1 MTEHVKPRRRY
12 RSLKRAEQARA
23 TQRRVIAAA
32 ERLFRERGYATTTIA
47 AIAAAA
53 GVSAE
58 TVYAT
63 FGSKRDLLSRLI
75 DMALVGDDVPVPLL
89 QRDWL
94 VAVRQE
100 PDQRW
105 RLCLLA
111 QATRTILERAG
122 SIHAIIRSA
131 AGSDPEMAALRLA
144 HQEERLAAQTEFV
157 RLVAAAGPLRDGLTV
172 EEGGE
177 RYWILASPELHH
189 ILTTERGWSQDR
201 YEAWLAEALTAQLV
215 PCDTSVG

>member
-1 MTEHVKPRRRY
+1 MTDDVKPRRRY
-12 RSLKRAEQARA
+12 HSFKRTEQARA
-23 TQRRVIAAA
+23 TQRQIVEAA
-32 ERLFRERGYATTTIA
+32 ERLFRERGYAGTTIA

-53 GVSAE
+53 GVSVE
-58 TVYAT
+58 TVYAA
-63 FGSKRDLLSRLI
+63 FGSKRAVLSRLI
-75 DMALVGDDVPVPLL
+75 DMALVGDDAPVPLL

-94 VAVRQE
+94 DAVRQE
-100 PDQRW
+100 PDQRQ
-105 RLCLLA
+105 RLRALA
-111 QATRTILERAG
+111 HLTRTILDRAG
-122 SIHAIIRSA
+122 PIHAIIRSA
-131 AGSDPEMAALRLA
+131 AASGPEMADLRLA

-189 ILTTERGWSQDR
+189 ILTAERGWSQDR
-201 YEAWLAEALTAQLV
+201 YESWLAAALTAQLL